1 MRIKIIEIDNMNNEM
16 YLKMKFNGMDEI
28 MDKNANRPCLSI
40 CLSICVRLIYVAP
53 PSINSLLS
61 NYIPFDI
68 RYLPPFYRTWS
79 FIRR

>member
-1 MRIKIIEIDNMNNEM
+1 
-16 YLKMKFNGMDEI
+16 MKFNGMDEI
-28 MDKNANRPCLSI
+28 MNKNANHPY
-40 CLSICVRLIYVAP
+40 LSICVRLIYVAP

-79 FIRR
+79 FIQRQAYSSLQVFHFCSIGKTKA